1 MFERFTDRARK
12 AMQLANT
19 FAQRFNHEYLGTE
32 HILVGVLKVESSI
45 AEAILENLKIP
56 KKVLVDKINNLLQA
70 QPDKGVYISKLPM
83 TPRGKKIIEFAME
96 EAQKLNHN
104 WVGTEH
110 LLLGCMRET
119 EGIAHTVLTEA
130 GLTYTKIHEETL
142 KVLKI
147 VEVDQLRKLNVTT
160 TEKLVSVAARLRL
173 LQLQMKH
180 VTTEM
185 DATLAELL
193 SMVPEPKLAEFNTTV
208 EVEVRAMVDAMEPK
222 EENAQT

>member
-1 MFERFTDRARK
+1 VFERFTDRARK

-45 AEAILENLKIP
+45 AEAILENLKIS
-56 KKVLVDKINNLLQA
+56 KQDLVGRINVLLQA
-70 QPDKGVYISKLPM
+70 GRDTGVSITKLPM

-96 EAQKLNHN
+96 EARKLNHN

-110 LLLGCMRET
+110 LLLGCLRET

-130 GLTYTKIHEETL
+130 GLTYDRVYAETL
-142 KVLKI
+142 QVLKI
-147 VEVDQLRKLNVTT
+147 VEVDQLRKLNVTAQD
-160 TEKLVSVAARLRL
+160 KLVALTARLRL
-173 LQLQMKH
+173 LQLQVDH
-180 VTTEM
+180 VTEEM
-185 DATLAELL
+185 AKVVDDLL

-208 EVEVRAMVDAMEPK
+208 EVEVKAMLNPNPK
-222 EENAQT
+222 ETKE